1 MEPITCYTKFM
12 LPGID
17 IIEFIRAVGVLGVMA
32 IIFAESGLLLGF
44 FLPGDTLLF
53 SAGFLATKGV
63 FGVDVYALVLYLVVA
78 AILGEAV
85 GYWFGRKI
93 GHRIFSRKGSLM
105 FQPENLERAEAFYE
119 KYGPITILLAR
130 FVPVV
135 RTFVPIVAG
144 AAKMNQRVFTLFNII
159 GAALWVSLVTL
170 VGYFAGGYLQ
180 ARGINIDRLILPVVG
195 AVTLITASSPLFHI
209 LREPGSRDKFLRALR
224 VRK

>member
-1 MEPITCYTKFM
+1 M

-17 IIEFIRAVGVLGVMA
+17 LVEFIRAVGVLGVMT

-63 FGVDVYALVLYLVVA
+63 FGVSIHVLVLYLIAA
-78 AILGEAV
+78 AILGEVV
-85 GYWFGRKI
+85 GYMFGRKV
-93 GHRIFSRKGSLM
+93 GHRIFRRKNSVL
-105 FQPENLERAEAFYE
+105 FHPDNLARAEKFYE

-144 AAKMNQRVFTLFNII
+144 AAKMDQRIFNVFNVL
-159 GAALWVSLVTL
+159 GAVLWVSLVT
-170 VGYFAGGYLQ
+170 YAGFVAGDFLQ
-180 ARGINIDRLILPVVG
+180 ARGINIDNLILPVI
-195 AVTLITASSPLFHI
+195 ALVTLFTLSSPLLHI
-209 LREPGSRDKFLRALR
+209 LRDADSRKKFLQWFKLQ
-224 VRK
+224 K

>member
-1 MEPITCYTKFM
+1 M

-17 IIEFIRAVGVLGVMA
+17 LLEFVRAVGVLGVMG

-63 FGVDVYALVLYLVVA
+63 FGISIHLFVVGLITA
-78 AILGEAV
+78 AILGETS

-93 GHRIFSRKGSLM
+93 GHRIFRRKGSIM
-105 FQPENLERAEAFYE
+105 FQPENLERAEKFYE
-119 KYGPITILLAR
+119 KYGPITIMLAR

-144 AAKMNQRVFTLFNII
+144 AAKMNQKTFTLYNIL
-159 GAALWVSLVTL
+159 GAVIWVPMVTYI
-170 VGYFAGGYLQ
+170 GYFAGGFLE
-180 ARGINIDRLILPVVG
+180 ARGINIDNLILPVVG
-195 AVTLITASSPLFHI
+195 LVTLLTLVSPLYHI
-209 LREPGSRDKFLRALR
+209 LKEPNSRNKLLRALR
-224 VRK
+224 LKN